1 MKQRLYFVLPNQLS
15 AKAIERE
22 LLLAR
27 VGPDSF
33 GYLARSATALGYL
46 PQAGLLQNS
55 DLVHGIRDGLLSGA
69 VTGAA
74 VGLLLYFMGVQAE
87 PGVMLGM
94 ALIGAS
100 FGSWAASLVAVSVPN
115 RQLKAFEKDLEEGR
129 ILLMVD
135 VPKKMV
141 KEVTELITSRLPQ
154 ADAQGA
160 DPRIPA
166 YCA

>member
-1 MKQRLYFVLPNQLS
+1 
-15 AKAIERE
+15 
-22 LLLAR
+22 
-27 VGPDSF
+27 
-33 GYLARSATALGYL
+33 
-46 PQAGLLQNS
+46 
-55 DLVHGIRDGLLSGA
+55 
-69 VTGAA
+69 
-74 VGLLLYFMGVQAE
+74 
-87 PGVMLGM
+87 MLGM

-135 VPKKMV
+135 APKKRV